1 MDDLI
6 DDPEKVS
13 EDIVK
18 QAGPLGF
25 REDAKKRIIQI
36 LIAYHDLKR
45 KLDLTSC
52 VKFDGICYILGNRKL
67 CPRCWK
73 KEGQDVEIT
82 EKEKGLYQCQV
93 CGWSATTAEHDAKS
107 AEEIRRLQEKYRMP
121 MS

>member
-1 MDDLI
+1 MDDLRN
-6 DDPEKVS
+6 DPEEVA

-36 LIAYHDLKR
+36 LTAYHDLAG
-45 KLDLTSC
+45 KLELSSS
-52 VKFDGICYILGNRKL
+52 VKFDGICYILGDRKL

-73 KEGQDVEIT
+73 KEARDVDVT
-82 EKEKGLYQCQV
+82 EKEKGSYECQV
-93 CGWSATTAEHDAKS
+93 CGWCATTAEHDAKTR
-107 AEEIRRLQEKYRMP
+107 EEISRLQQEHG